1 MVSLDMFI
9 DSDYQR
15 RILCASFITSV
26 MQYNPR
32 KPTYMNRHDRTAV
45 DISGAIISADL
56 HLVVSTG

>member
-1 MVSLDMFI
+1 MFI

-32 KPTYMNRHDRTAV
+32 KPTYMNRRDRTQLTLA
-45 DISGAIISADL
+45 AR
-56 HLVVSTG
+56 